1 MAPTGGTSGPAMSV
15 TMTMIII
22 IAMIAATR
30 IASTSGID
38 AACVI
43 IAKTR

>member
-1 MAPTGGTSGPAMSV
+1 MAPTGGTSGPAISI
-15 TMTMIII
+15 TMIII